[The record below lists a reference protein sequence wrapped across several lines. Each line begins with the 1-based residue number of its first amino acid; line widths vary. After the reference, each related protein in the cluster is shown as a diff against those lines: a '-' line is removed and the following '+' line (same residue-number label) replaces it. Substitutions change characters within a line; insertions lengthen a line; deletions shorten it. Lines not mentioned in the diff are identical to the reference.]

1 MTLKWEYTEGTSTP
15 AAVDSTS
22 SPTTVYLTRN
32 VQEKQREGE
41 TYYAYE
47 TAKLTFAEYAEY
59 IAEQRLDDVETVI
72 AEIIGGD
79 EV

>member
-1 MTLKWEYTEGTSTP
+1 MVLKWEYAESMSIP
-15 AAVDSTS
+15 AEIDDTS

-47 TAKLTFAEYAEY
+47 TAKLTRAEYAEY
-59 IAEQRLDDVETVI
+59 LAELRLDDVETVI
-72 AEIIGGD
+72 AEIIGGG
-79 EV
+79 EI

>member
-1 MTLKWEYTEGTSTP
+1 MVLKWEYTESTSIP
-15 AAVDSTS
+15 AEIDDTS

-59 IAEQRLDDVETVI
+59 LAELRLDDVETVI
-72 AEIIGGD
+72 AEIIGGG
-79 EV
+79 EI

>member
-1 MTLKWEYTEGTSTP
+1 MVLKWEYAESMSIP
-15 AAVDSTS
+15 AEIDDTS

-47 TAKLTFAEYAEY
+47 TAKLTRAEYAEY
-59 IAEQRLDDVETVI
+59 QSEQRLNDVETVI
-72 AEIIGGD
+72 AEIIGGGD
-79 EV
+79 V

>member
-1 MTLKWEYTEGTSTP
+1 MLINWKYTESTSFP
-15 AAVDSTS
+15 AEIDDTS

-47 TAKLTFAEYAEY
+47 TAKLSRAEYAEY
-59 IAEQRLDDVETVI
+59 QSEQRLNDVETVI
-72 AEIIGGD
+72 AEIIGGGD
-79 EV
+79 V